1 MELTQEQLAA
11 QPTEQGGGFW
21 DSLKQGLSAVA
32 ENDALYRLP
41 GAIAASRAGN
51 GQQWAARYEQEKQER
66 ERLRREDEERK
77 RKESKVAKD
86 KEYAQVLTNYLGQ
99 YDNKDDA
106 MRNMAKAAQDDPKL
120 GEAFA
125 HLQTDD
131 EFSGAFNRF
140 VSNFPGPLPTTERKY
155 KSNGEEVTE
164 YRKGDDV
171 TERYT
176 NPIPGK
182 TVSPYQATYDALVE
196 KFGGDREKAYQTLQ
210 NMKQTSK
217 AGSGKVKDPKEFDRG
232 KNYEGARKDAVK
244 FLENSPNAMSMS
256 DSDRATT
263 LDALTKQFFEQRY
276 NFWQEGNPEGA
287 GLGPGSGQS
296 WKDYLDTKNQP
307 ETTAAPPSAGVS
319 PESTYTPPKDKYDTS
334 SLAPEDLQKIEEIA
348 GEMIASGKAKDA
360 DDAWKYAYREY
371 MAQKNPDPITRG
383 IRSIG
388 TGLEWLGDNAGNI
401 GPSFTGN
408 R

>member
-11 QPTEQGGGFW
+11 QPAEQGGGFW

-41 GAIAASRAGN
+41 GAISASRAGN
-51 GQQWAARYEQEKQER
+51 GQQWATRYEQEKQER
-66 ERLRREDEERK
+66 ERIRREEEERK
-77 RKESKVAKD
+77 RKEGKVAKD

-106 MRNMAKAAQDDPKL
+106 MRNIAKAANDDPKL

-125 HLQTDD
+125 HLQTDE

-164 YRKGDDV
+164 YRTGDKVD
-171 TERYT
+171 RYT

-182 TVSPYQATYDALVE
+182 TVSPYQATYNALVE
-196 KFGGDREKAYQTLQ
+196 KFGGNREKAYQTLQ

-217 AGSGKVKDPKEFDRG
+217 PGGGKTNTSKDFDRS
-232 KNYEGARKDAVK
+232 KQYDLAQKAAQK
-244 FLENSPNAMSMS
+244 FIDNSPSAMSMKDNDRVKLLS
-256 DSDRATT
+256 ELTQQNFAERYSAWQSENTEGGDSWADVV
-263 LDALTKQFFEQRY
+263 KQKKQ
-276 NFWQEGNPEGA
+276 G
-287 GLGPGSGQS
+287 
-296 WKDYLDTKNQP
+296 K
-307 ETTAAPPSAGVS
+307 TTADPPTAGGPVKGK
-319 PESTYTPPKDKYDTS
+319 YVPPKDKYDTS
-334 SLAPEDLQKIEEIA
+334 SLAPEELQKIEEIA
-348 GEMIASGKAKDA
+348 GELIASGEAKDA

-401 GPSFTGN
+401 GPSFTGK